1 MADRRGNLILLLG
14 SVGLILMIVSVV
26 LPWWSVSGGF
36 SGASGEQTAAP
47 FNTGG
52 MGDGVI
58 NAVGVD
64 AVGVLSLFGIVSATG
79 GLVLYLAAYRRREE
93 PAEPAPWLL
102 IAGGALYIIGPVV
115 AVVAW
120 PEGDLGFWSSAS
132 AGAATF
138 ETAAAVGWYLAM
150 VAGALAGAGGI
161 AGMEPPEET
170 EQDRGPV
177 EPEPEPEPEP
187 ETGPE
192 PDPEVQPETAS

>member
-14 SVGLILMIVSVV
+14 SVGLVLMIVSVV

-64 AVGVLSLFGIVSATG
+64 AAGVLCLFGIVAATG
-79 GLVLYLAAYRRREE
+79 GLVLYLVAFRRREE
-93 PAEPAPWLL
+93 PAEPAPWLM
-102 IAGGALYIIGPVV
+102 IAAGALYIIGPVV

-120 PEGDLGFWSSAS
+120 PEGDLGFWSSGS

-150 VAGALAGAGGI
+150 VAGALTGAGGI
-161 AGMEPPEET
+161 AGIEPPEEADQ
-170 EQDRGPV
+170 ERLPV
-177 EPEPEPEPEP
+177 EPETEPG
-187 ETGPE
+187 T
-192 PDPEVQPETAS
+192 DPEAETSA

>member
-14 SVGLILMIVSVV
+14 GVGLVLMIISVV

-36 SGASGEQTAAP
+36 SGVSGEQTAAP

-58 NAVGVD
+58 NSVGVD
-64 AVGVLSLFGIVSATG
+64 AVGVLCLFGIVSATG
-79 GLVLYLAAYRRREE
+79 GLVLYLVAYRRREE
-93 PAEPAPWLL
+93 PADPAPWLL
-102 IAGGALYIIGPVV
+102 IAAGALYLIGPVV

-120 PEGDLGFWSSAS
+120 PDGDLGFWSSAS

-150 VAGALAGAGGI
+150 VAGALAGGGGI
-161 AGMEPPEET
+161 AGMEPPPEE
-170 EQDRGPV
+170 EQERLPV
-177 EPEPEPEPEP
+177 ESDPEPEPERD
-187 ETGPE
+187 T
-192 PDPEVQPETAS
+192 ETAA